1 MMRKSSLVLCAALL
15 LLTGADAIAQQKQK
29 KFCVAAPPSPFK
41 HSGQIVTSFDSAA
54 RGMRTTLEHPRPLGG
69 SHDALYLTASFIHQD
84 PRHGVRPTVELA
96 LVSALKAQ
104 KYRDSHDVVLV
115 GDGRPVPLSAAARYQ
130 SRAGDQ
136 GMIFEVFKITLSA
149 DDLAGV
155 TGARK
160 VTARVGGEEFE
171 LTQNHLE
178 ALREMASLLGG
189 TPKGWRTE

>member
-1 MMRKSSLVLCAALL
+1 MMRKSSLVLCTALL
-15 LLTGADAIAQQKQK
+15 LLINAGAFAQKK

-41 HSGQIVTSFDSAA
+41 HSGQISTSFDSAA

-69 SHDALYLTASFIHQD
+69 SHDAIYLSASFIHKD
-84 PRHGVRPTVELA
+84 PRGGVRPTVELA
-96 LVSALKAQ
+96 LISALKTQ
-104 KYRDSHDVVLV
+104 KYRDAHGVVLV
-115 GDGRPVPLSAAARYQ
+115 GDGRPVPLSVAARYQ
-130 SRAGDQ
+130 SRPGGQ
-136 GMIFEVFKITLSA
+136 GMVFEVFKLSLSA

-189 TPKGWRTE
+189 APKGWRTE

>member
-1 MMRKSSLVLCAALL
+1 MMRKSSLVLCALL
-15 LLTGADAIAQQKQK
+15 LLANADAFAQKKK

-54 RGMRTTLEHPRPLGG
+54 RGMRTTLQHPRPLGG
-69 SHDALYLTASFIHQD
+69 SQEALYMTASFVHQD

-96 LVSALKAQ
+96 LVSALKTQ

-130 SRAGDQ
+130 SRAGKQ
-136 GMIFEVFKITLSA
+136 GIIFEVFRLTLSA

-155 TGARK
+155 TGARR

-178 ALREMASLLGG
+178 ALREMVSLLGG
-189 TPKGWRTE
+189 TAKSWRTE